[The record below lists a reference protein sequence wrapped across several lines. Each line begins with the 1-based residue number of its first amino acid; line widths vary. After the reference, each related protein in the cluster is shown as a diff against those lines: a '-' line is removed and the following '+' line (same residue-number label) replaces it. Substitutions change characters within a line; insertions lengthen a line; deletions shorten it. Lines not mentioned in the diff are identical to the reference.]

1 MKKYLLPLL
10 LAVAVLLGVAAVWAV
25 SANVATKTAAQV
37 EGTWMR
43 AGGDDW
49 HLELQV
55 ADGKMDYDFVS
66 QQFPDVTETLY
77 SYTYRTVGGRRL
89 AVDYPNGGSK
99 SVVVS
104 FSASGTEMTLTPA
117 ITSAEDE
124 EVWTKK

>member
-10 LAVAVLLGVAAVWAV
+10 LAIAVLVGVAAVWAI
-25 SANVATKTAAQV
+25 SANTAGKVSSQI
-37 EGTWMR
+37 EGTWQR
-43 AGGDDW
+43 AGGEDW

-55 ADGKMDYDFVS
+55 SDGKMDYDFVS
-66 QQFPDVTETLY
+66 RQFPDVTETLY

-89 AVDYPNGGSK
+89 AVEYPNGGSK
-99 SVVVS
+99 TVVVS
-104 FSASGTEMTLTPA
+104 FSASGTEMTLSPA